1 MNISLLGEAVN
12 NHSGNASSAIK
23 NSIAKVS
30 INSDADNPEGNN
42 SLAFN
47 YLITKQDEKLEP
59 TTYTSY
65 NDSPLM
71 INRIWAAINGSG
83 SSRGL
88 ASGSSLSGGGAG
100 AVSGPQTPPDY
111 GGDTGLFGGIGSSGS
126 RGAKPASSNISNAIR
141 ERYGDNRGN
150 RQPEEEIGGKRF
162 DSPKDGYKARELP
175 DEKPPGT
182 NGEILDYKSMLTDKD
197 RALFDKLSQC
207 VTVFRDDRVG
217 FDCGSLT
224 NSEWDNSGKLASEKE
239 KNEAL
244 TAMVDAIKNDPRA
257 HEYIDKLRERG
268 GMSLFLSDKLAYG
281 LNKSVGGYVQ
291 SGEHKSKIGMA
302 VPNNI
307 TDWTHT
313 DIFRHEM
320 MHVLDRLADD
330 QLDGLM
336 LGESKE
342 IQNLMVTALEKFQAT
357 KLNKE
362 AVEKLDVGNLRYG
375 AGYLKYKNNREKQMF
390 TWTEARAVLEQEWSD
405 KPEEFKAVGEE
416 FERLA
421 EYFEKR
427 GTKYSDSYV
436 QKDGIKEGKAMK

>member
-1 MNISLLGEAVN
+1 MNFSLLGEALN
-12 NHSGNASSAIK
+12 PSSGKSTSTIRR
-23 NSIAKVS
+23 SIGTVS
-30 INSDADNPEGNN
+30 NVSNN
-42 SLAFN
+42 SSSNEENNNNLAFR
-47 YLITKQDEKLEP
+47 LITDQDEKKGE
-59 TTYTSY
+59 TTYTSL
-65 NDSPLM
+65 NSEKQM
-71 INRIWAAINGSG
+71 INRIWTAMNGSG
-83 SSRGL
+83 SSSRL
-88 ASGSSLSGGGAG
+88 APGGSSGGSGGGSSSIPSYG
-100 AVSGPQTPPDY
+100 VPDIA
-111 GGDTGLFGGIGSSGS
+111 GDTGLFGNTAS
-126 RGAKPASSNISNAIR
+126 RKKGLPASSNTSNEIR
-141 ERYGDNRGN
+141 ERYGDNRGD
-150 RQPEEEIGGKRF
+150 RKPEEEIGGKRF

-182 NGEILDYKSMLTDKD
+182 GEEILDYKSMLTDKD
-197 RALFDKLSQC
+197 RALFDKLSQY

-224 NSEWDNSGKLASEKE
+224 DSEWDKSGKLASEKE

-375 AGYLKYKNNREKQMF
+375 AGYLKYKNNPEKQMF

-416 FERLA
+416 FAQLA